1 MLHKHAAELATI
13 AAEIKTLKAK
23 EEELKSKI
31 MGEMKAAGVDT
42 YKSDFGTVSHVT
54 RKTYTYSPEVDKM
67 SEKLK
72 LKKVEEEERGIAEV
86 SVTEFIQINLAKLK

>member
-1 MLHKHAAELATI
+1 MLHKHAAELATV

-23 EEELKSKI
+23 EEELKLKI

-54 RKTYTYSPEVDKM
+54 RKSYTYSPEVAKLN
-67 SEKLK
+67 EALK

-86 SVTEFIQINLAKLK
+86 SVTEYVQVSLAK